1 MRLGVICWFYAM
13 TRIPIAEVTAM
24 NYLNPI
30 YVTVLA
36 VFVLGERISARR
48 ALAILFALAGAMV
61 ILRPGFRELDPG
73 HIAMLFTAGFFA
85 VGYLVTKILADE
97 VPAAVVVF
105 MLSVVVPIV
114 LAPIAFAVW
123 VPVGLGG
130 SGLAVRHGGLRD
142 GGALHHDAGVSGRAP
157 DGDAAGDVPSAGL
170 GHVIGRA
177 GLCRAGGCLRDPGRD
192 DDHCRGQL
200 YRVARGGVAAARGR
214 GGVDTGL
221 RGARGPA
228 GVTCVLRPEI
238 GQRSGQSLSPRP
250 TGHAAPQKRRS
261 DHL

>member
-105 MLSVVVPIV
+105 MLSVVVPSCWPR
-114 LAPIAFAVW
+114 LRSP
-123 VPVGLGG
+123 
-130 SGLAVRHGGLRD
+130 SG
-142 GGALHHDAGVSGRAP
+142 
-157 DGDAAGDVPSAGL
+157 
-170 GHVIGRA
+170 
-177 GLCRAGGCLRDPGRD
+177 CRLAGGIW
-192 DDHCRGQL
+192 
-200 YRVARGGVAAARGR
+200 
-214 GGVDTGL
+214 
-221 RGARGPA
+221 A
-228 GVTCVLRPEI
+228 GC
-238 GQRSGQSLSPRP
+238 SS
-250 TGHAAPQKRRS
+250 RRS
-261 DHL
+261 LRRRGTTP